1 MAGALGFDAGAYMRH
16 QPVLIADPTNTAKSE
31 FIAICNGAGCGG
43 QQNSHNEPWI
53 LPV

>member
-31 FIAICNGAGCGG
+31 FIAIFGG